1 MATRPS
7 DEWRARV
14 AEEARELATGVMD
27 LECAY
32 MAQLFPE
39 SLLEATDTA
48 LQTFEADVRAL
59 RNPSDEQVFETIK
72 HVVLALNEINEEHDG
87 AGYETDEREQLC
99 AYIDQALSERG
110 IDIPALTERN
120 GIGRF
125 EITDEWRDW

>member
-1 MATRPS
+1 MAIRPS
-7 DEWRARV
+7 DKWRARV
-14 AEEARELATGVMD
+14 AEEARDLAAGV
-27 LECAY
+27 LKPECAY

-39 SLLEATDTA
+39 SLLEATDTT